1 MSRYRDRYIGVDLSN
16 DEVWSYY
23 SQVSPILDM
32 EIEYCEHTLTLML
45 ISIEPL
51 VMRLDNRLGSCWLY
65 TPHLKDDKYSL
76 GYRGSNNGYM
86 HKLGNSVWEDT
97 IMRIAEEL
105 IATYCI
111 RTEVL
116 GDI

>member
-1 MSRYRDRYIGVDLSN
+1 MSRYRDRYIGVDLS
-16 DEVWSYY
+16 DDKVYEKY

-51 VMRLDNRLGSCWLY
+51 VIRLNTSHNWLY